1 MHRTLVKELL
11 QNRELIFQLLKR
23 DVLERYRGSNL
34 GLLWSF
40 AYPVFMLL
48 VYMFVFGMVF
58 KMKWG
63 VAPGGE
69 QTTTVPFGVIMFSG
83 LVLHAFLGEC
93 LTRATGLITGN
104 QQYVKKVVFPLPI
117 LSVVSVGAAFFH
129 LLAGLVIL
137 MIFMVGSG
145 AVPNWTILYT
155 PIILL
160 PFILLMLGSSWILSS
175 LCVFIRD
182 IAQMM
187 GVLVTVLLFLAPIF
201 YPLSAVPEIY
211 QPWMYA
217 NPLTLIIEQFRA
229 VALFGQQPD
238 WVLLAAYYAV
248 AIVVLCVGF
257 CFFRRT
263 KGAFAD
269 VV

>member
-1 MHRTLVKELL
+1 MNELFQNKDLIL
-11 QNRELIFQLLKR
+11 QLIKRE
-23 DVLERYRGSNL
+23 VLERYRGSSL

-48 VYMFVFGMVF
+48 VYMFVFGIVF
-58 KMKWG
+58 KLKWG
-63 VAPGGE
+63 VAPGSGQE
-69 QTTTVPFGVIMFSG
+69 NPVPFGIIMFSG

-93 LTRATGLITGN
+93 LVRSCTLITNN

-117 LSVVSVGAAFFH
+117 LSLVSIGAAVFH

-137 MIFMVGSG
+137 LVFMLLFGVIPS
-145 AVPNWTILYT
+145 WTIVYA
-155 PIILL
+155 PFVIL
-160 PFILLMLGSSWILSS
+160 PFVMLILGISWLLSA

-182 IAQMM
+182 IKQII

-201 YPLSAVPEIY
+201 YPLSQVPEAY
-211 QPWMYA
+211 QHWMYL
-217 NPLTLIIEQFRA
+217 NPLTIIIEEFRA
-229 VALFGQQPD
+229 VVLFAQQPD
-238 WVLLAAYYAV
+238 WLLLGMYYLVASIVL
-248 AIVVLCVGF
+248 VLGF
-257 CFFRRT
+257 SFFKRT

>member
-1 MHRTLVKELL
+1 MNELFQNKDLIL
-11 QNRELIFQLLKR
+11 QLIKRE
-23 DVLERYRGSNL
+23 VLERYRGSSL

-48 VYMFVFGMVF
+48 VYMFVFGIVF
-58 KMKWG
+58 KLKWG
-63 VAPGGE
+63 VAPGSGQE
-69 QTTTVPFGVIMFSG
+69 NPVPFGIIMFSG

-93 LTRATGLITGN
+93 LVRSCTLIINN

-117 LSVVSVGAAFFH
+117 LSLVSIGAAVFH

-137 MIFMVGSG
+137 LVFMLLFGVIPS
-145 AVPNWTILYT
+145 WTIVYA
-155 PIILL
+155 PFVIL
-160 PFILLMLGSSWILSS
+160 PFVMLILGISWLLSA

-182 IAQMM
+182 IKQII

-201 YPLSAVPEIY
+201 YPLSQVPEAY
-211 QPWMYA
+211 QHWMYL
-217 NPLTLIIEQFRA
+217 NPLTIIIEEFRA
-229 VALFGQQPD
+229 VVLFAQQPD
-238 WVLLAAYYAV
+238 WLLLGMYYLVAGIVL
-248 AIVVLCVGF
+248 VLGF
-257 CFFRRT
+257 SFFKRT

>member
-1 MHRTLVKELL
+1 MKELL
-11 QNRELIFQLLKR
+11 QNRDLIFQLLKR
-23 DVLERYRGSNL
+23 DVLERYKGSNL

-48 VYMFVFGMVF
+48 VYMFVFGIVF

-69 QTTTVPFGVIMFSG
+69 QETTVSFGLIMFSG

-93 LTRATGLITGN
+93 LVRSSSLITGN

-117 LSVVSVGAAFFH
+117 LSVVTIGAAFFH
-129 LLAGLVIL
+129 LLAGLLIL
-137 MIFMVGSG
+137 FIFMVGSG
-145 AVPNWTILYT
+145 SIPSWTVLYT
-155 PIILL
+155 PLVLL
-160 PFILLMLGSSWILSS
+160 PFVMLMLGASWILSS

-182 IAQMM
+182 IAQIM

-201 YPLSAVPEIY
+201 YPLSAVPEVY
-211 QPWMYA
+211 QPWMYL
-217 NPLTLIIEQFRA
+217 NPLTAVIEEFRA

-238 WVLLAAYYAV
+238 WLVLAVYYV
-248 AIVVLCVGF
+248 ISTIVLCIGF
-257 CFFRRT
+257 SFFRRT

>member
-1 MHRTLVKELL
+1 MNELFQNKDLIL
-11 QNRELIFQLLKR
+11 QLIKRE
-23 DVLERYRGSNL
+23 VLERYRGSSL

-48 VYMFVFGMVF
+48 VYMFVFGIVF
-58 KMKWG
+58 KLKWG
-63 VAPGGE
+63 VAPGSGQE
-69 QTTTVPFGVIMFSG
+69 STVPFGIIMFSG

-93 LTRATGLITGN
+93 LVRSCTLITNN

-117 LSVVSVGAAFFH
+117 LSLVSIGAAVFH

-137 MIFMVGSG
+137 LVFMLLFGVIPS
-145 AVPNWTILYT
+145 WTIVYA
-155 PIILL
+155 PFVIL
-160 PFILLMLGSSWILSS
+160 PFVMLILGISWLLSA

-182 IAQMM
+182 IKQII

-201 YPLSAVPEIY
+201 YPLSQVPEAY
-211 QPWMYA
+211 QHWMYL
-217 NPLTLIIEQFRA
+217 NPLTIIIEEFRA
-229 VALFGQQPD
+229 VVLFAQQPD
-238 WVLLAAYYAV
+238 WLLLGMYYLVAGIVL
-248 AIVVLCVGF
+248 VLGF
-257 CFFRRT
+257 SFFKRT

>member
-1 MHRTLVKELL
+1 MNELFQNKDLIL
-11 QNRELIFQLLKR
+11 QLIKRE
-23 DVLERYRGSNL
+23 VLERYRGSSL

-48 VYMFVFGMVF
+48 VYMFVFGIVF
-58 KMKWG
+58 KLKWG
-63 VAPGGE
+63 VAPGSGQE
-69 QTTTVPFGVIMFSG
+69 NPVPFGIIMFSG

-93 LTRATGLITGN
+93 LVRSCTLITNN

-117 LSVVSVGAAFFH
+117 LSLVSIGAAVFH

-137 MIFMVGSG
+137 LVFMLLFGVIPS
-145 AVPNWTILYT
+145 WTIVYA
-155 PIILL
+155 PFVIL
-160 PFILLMLGSSWILSS
+160 PFVMLILGISWLLSA

-182 IAQMM
+182 IKQII

-201 YPLSAVPEIY
+201 YPLSQVPEAY
-211 QPWMYA
+211 QHWMYL
-217 NPLTLIIEQFRA
+217 NPLTIIIEEFRA
-229 VALFGQQPD
+229 VVLFAQQPD
-238 WVLLAAYYAV
+238 WLLLGMYYLVAGIVL
-248 AIVVLCVGF
+248 VLGF
-257 CFFRRT
+257 SFFKRT

>member
-1 MHRTLVKELL
+1 MNELFQNKDLIL
-11 QNRELIFQLLKR
+11 QLIKRE
-23 DVLERYRGSNL
+23 VLERYRGSSL

-48 VYMFVFGMVF
+48 VYMFVFGIVF
-58 KMKWG
+58 KLKWG
-63 VAPGGE
+63 VAPGSGQE
-69 QTTTVPFGVIMFSG
+69 NPVPFGIIMFSG

-93 LTRATGLITGN
+93 LVRSCTLITNN

-117 LSVVSVGAAFFH
+117 LSLVSIGAAVFH

-137 MIFMVGSG
+137 LVFMLLFGVIPSWNIVY
-145 AVPNWTILYT
+145 APFVI
-155 PIILL
+155 L
-160 PFILLMLGSSWILSS
+160 PFVMLILGISWLLSA

-182 IAQMM
+182 IKQII

-201 YPLSAVPEIY
+201 YPLSQVPEAY
-211 QPWMYA
+211 QHWMYL
-217 NPLTLIIEQFRA
+217 NPLTIIIEEFRA
-229 VALFGQQPD
+229 VVLFAQQPD
-238 WVLLAAYYAV
+238 WLLLGMYYLVAGIVL
-248 AIVVLCVGF
+248 VLGF
-257 CFFRRT
+257 SFFKRT

>member
-1 MHRTLVKELL
+1 MNELFQNKDLIL
-11 QNRELIFQLLKR
+11 QLIKRE
-23 DVLERYRGSNL
+23 VLERYRGSSL

-48 VYMFVFGMVF
+48 VYMFVFGIVF
-58 KMKWG
+58 KLKWG
-63 VAPGGE
+63 VAPGSGQE
-69 QTTTVPFGVIMFSG
+69 NPVPFGIIMFSG

-93 LTRATGLITGN
+93 LVRSCTLITNN

-117 LSVVSVGAAFFH
+117 LSLVSIGAAVFH

-137 MIFMVGSG
+137 LMFMLLFGVIPS
-145 AVPNWTILYT
+145 WTIVYA
-155 PIILL
+155 PFVIL
-160 PFILLMLGSSWILSS
+160 PFVMLILGISWLLSA

-182 IAQMM
+182 IKQII

-201 YPLSAVPEIY
+201 YPLSQVPEAY
-211 QPWMYA
+211 QHWMYL
-217 NPLTLIIEQFRA
+217 NPLTIIIEEFRA
-229 VALFGQQPD
+229 VVLFAQQPD
-238 WVLLAAYYAV
+238 WLLLGMYYLVAGIVL
-248 AIVVLCVGF
+248 VLGF
-257 CFFRRT
+257 SFFKRT

>member
-1 MHRTLVKELL
+1 MKELI
-11 QNRELIFQLLKR
+11 QNRDLIFQLLKR

-69 QTTTVPFGVIMFSG
+69 QETTVSFGLIMFSG

-93 LTRATGLITGN
+93 LVRSSGLITGN

-117 LSVVSVGAAFFH
+117 LSVVTIGAALFH
-129 LLAGLVIL
+129 LIAGLVIL
-137 MIFMVGSG
+137 FIFMIASGST
-145 AVPNWTILYT
+145 PSWTILYT
-155 PIILL
+155 PLVLL
-160 PFILLMLGSSWILSS
+160 PFIMLMLGTSWILSS

-182 IAQMM
+182 IAQLM

-211 QPWMYA
+211 QPWMYL
-217 NPLTLIIEQFRA
+217 NPLTAVIEEFRG
-229 VALFGQQPD
+229 VALFGQHPN
-238 WVLLAAYYAV
+238 WLVLAIYYV
-248 AIVVLCVGF
+248 ISTIVIFIGF
-257 CFFRRT
+257 SFFKRT